1 VSVLCAAQQSL
12 SLRAERAMRRARS
25 ALVLDHPFFGVLALR
40 LRLRE
45 DTTCRDLWTDG
56 LTLAYNPAFAAT
68 IPEAALVGAQAH
80 EVLHLAFNHHL
91 RRQDRDKDLWNRA
104 CDLAVNQILLEAG
117 FSLPQG
123 FFHDAAYAAMAAEE
137 IYAELAG
144 LREDPAPGV
153 DLGGRARAGGP
164 GGTGASGGGASDGAS
179 VPLRPSAQMRHAPTR
194 PPSSTPGTGDQQTR
208 AGARPK
214 PKKEENSPK
223 NGGQSGFTGEVR
235 DHPGAGQ
242 EESPAFKDAEREA
255 QAALHQA
262 LRRARHM
269 GDLPAGLK
277 RHFTDHAR
285 PHLHWRA
292 LLQRF
297 LEQCAHS
304 DYTWTTPNRRY
315 LFQDIYLPSR
325 REARLPL
332 AALAVDCSGS
342 VDAAT
347 LAYFMAE
354 LAGVLDAY
362 DTTLAILFHDSQVHG
377 PELRTRMDRDAP
389 LTPVGGGGTDY
400 RPVPARLEQEGLAP
414 ACLIWFTDLQCNRFP
429 PPPPYPVLWVCSDAA
444 AEPPPFGSVLFL
456 PQAGEERG

>member
-1 VSVLCAAQQSL
+1 
-12 SLRAERAMRRARS
+12 MRRARS

-194 PPSSTPGTGDQQTR
+194 PPSSAPQTQKR
-208 AGARPK
+208 RK
-214 PKKEENSPK
+214 QPKKWRPERFYGRSARSP
-223 NGGQSGFTGEVR
+223 R
-235 DHPGAGQ
+235 CGAGGK
-242 EESPAFKDAEREA
+242 PGF
-255 QAALHQA
+255 
-262 LRRARHM
+262 
-269 GDLPAGLK
+269 
-277 RHFTDHAR
+277 
-285 PHLHWRA
+285 
-292 LLQRF
+292 
-297 LEQCAHS
+297 
-304 DYTWTTPNRRY
+304 
-315 LFQDIYLPSR
+315 
-325 REARLPL
+325 
-332 AALAVDCSGS
+332 
-342 VDAAT
+342 
-347 LAYFMAE
+347 
-354 LAGVLDAY
+354 
-362 DTTLAILFHDSQVHG
+362 
-377 PELRTRMDRDAP
+377 
-389 LTPVGGGGTDY
+389 
-400 RPVPARLEQEGLAP
+400 
-414 ACLIWFTDLQCNRFP
+414 
-429 PPPPYPVLWVCSDAA
+429 
-444 AEPPPFGSVLFL
+444 
-456 PQAGEERG
+456 